1 MTVTTRIF
9 PKKPIIMTR
18 ENKIG
23 TMIGTTAVRISRFW
37 SISLASAVREK
48 LDWELFIILKK
59 RILKHTEILN
69 SYFCFVKPKN
79 KQMFAFSIFFFFSSW
94 EEITEENTWDAILK
108 DPYRLILSI
117 WSRKYFTIFY
127 WTFPFPERSGPHE
140 GLLALLYT
148 SKFPTVLWAVPEQEF
163 VIFHQFEWQY
173 WDRTPYFV
181 RLMLCVTNK

>member
-59 RILKHTEILN
+59 RILKHTENLD

-79 KQMFAFSIFFFFSSW
+79 KQMFCFFNFFFFSSW

-117 WSRKYFTIFY
+117 WSTKYFTIFY
-127 WTFPFPERSGPHE
+127 WTFPFLERSGSTWRFISF
-140 GLLALLYT
+140 ALHFKVSHCPLSCTGAGICYISSIWMT
-148 SKFPTVLWAVPEQEF
+148 ILRPNTVL
-163 VIFHQFEWQY
+163 
-173 WDRTPYFV
+173 
-181 RLMLCVTNK
+181 C